1 MNVRMKSAVFV
12 IKDFLS
18 AYKKTVIC
26 FSVLFVVG
34 IIVGIVSA
42 VNSVGGV
49 FEKLSRNDMTFGAVK
64 VFFFSSLFVVA
75 GYGVVVISACI
86 RGMSFLAVVPF
97 AVLGFM
103 TGNYLCVLVG
113 VYGGVGIMNLIFV
126 YTPFF
131 LTTFLCLMIGGSIA
145 LGHSGKCDSK
155 DKLLKPAVAVLLK
168 ALCVNIIISA
178 VIFLLIGAVTKVV
191 VIGG

>member
-1 MNVRMKSAVFV
+1 MNVRIKSAVFV

-26 FSVLFVVG
+26 FSLLFVVG

-75 GYGVVVISACI
+75 GYLVVVVSACI

-97 AVLGFM
+97 VVLGFV
-103 TGNYLCVLVG
+103 TGNYMCVLVG

-131 LTTFLCLMIGGSIA
+131 LTTFLCLMTGGSIA

-155 DKLLKPAVAVLLK
+155 DKLLKPSVAVLLK
-168 ALCVNIIISA
+168 ALCANIIVSA